1 MHDDYTNLSL
11 SAVACIMLMADLAHQ
26 KSATSLIY
34 NAEMTAYDL
43 NHCRGSRLRRR
54 LEVWGKRE
62 LLVSPELLY
71 EPRRR
76 RQCTKAPKAATHT
89 LLLWEPIRTVLCPW
103 RNQMD
108 REAVLVELRRERN
121 RQRKNNKSRKQHV
134 WGWMEIQYV
143 CLRVNFNTTGD
154 SWPSTLALID
164 LSVSIQYI
172 KNLLCR

>member
-1 MHDDYTNLSL
+1 MYHGNGGSR
-11 SAVACIMLMADLAHQ
+11 S
-26 KSATSLIY
+26 S
-34 NAEMTAYDL
+34 EEYDL
-43 NHCRGSRLRRR
+43 PDIERWDYCLWSEPLQGFQVASTARG
-54 LEVWGKRE
+54 WGKRE

-76 RQCTKAPKAATHT
+76 RQCTKPPKAATHT

-103 RNQMD
+103 QNQMD

-134 WGWMEIQYV
+134 WGWMEIQYI
-143 CLRVNFNTTGD
+143 CLRVNLNTTGD

>member
-1 MHDDYTNLSL
+1 MLRWLLMIWTAAGVPGCDD
-11 SAVACIMLMADLAHQ
+11 
-26 KSATSLIY
+26 
-34 NAEMTAYDL
+34 
-43 NHCRGSRLRRR
+43 GSRFEGNESYWSAQSFYMNPTEEDNAQKPL
-54 LEVWGKRE
+54 K
-62 LLVSPELLY
+62 
-71 EPRRR
+71 
-76 RQCTKAPKAATHT
+76 QQQHT

-121 RQRKNNKSRKQHV
+121 RQRKKNKSRKQHV